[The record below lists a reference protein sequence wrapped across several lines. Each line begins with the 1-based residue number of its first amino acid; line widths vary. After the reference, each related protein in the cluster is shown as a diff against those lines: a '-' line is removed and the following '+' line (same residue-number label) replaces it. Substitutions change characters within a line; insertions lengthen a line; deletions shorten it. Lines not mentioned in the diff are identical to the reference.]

1 MAITRT
7 EVFTAVRHLSLS
19 FFILVGVA
27 ASAHA
32 DLLTVSFSGII
43 DLTASGGPANS
54 TFSGFF
60 TWDPAASPDQI
71 HPPDNAAYLIQS
83 YQLILNGVDRTRG
96 PGNAGLNVFNDSNL
110 DDDIGDFDGVLF
122 LARLDDNV
130 TIGGV
135 TGHTLFGLAFL
146 GDKTVWDTLA
156 LPSDYAFLKLPDR
169 FSLVSLEHSGP
180 GDDPVVGQGEAFT
193 ATPAPVPEPATLT
206 LSALGLAGAVA
217 RARRVRQRRDQ

>member
-7 EVFTAVRHLSLS
+7 EVFTAVRHLFLS

-32 DLLTVSFSGII
+32 DSLTVSFSGII
-43 DLTASGGPANS
+43 DLTGTGGPANS
-54 TFSGFF
+54 PFSGFF
-60 TWDPAASPDQI
+60 TWNPAASPDQI

-83 YQLILNGVDRTRG
+83 YQLILNGVDRTLG
-96 PGNAGLNVFNDSNL
+96 PGNAGLEVFNDSDLN
-110 DDDIGDFDGVLF
+110 DDPGDFDGILF
-122 LARLDDNV
+122 LAALDQNV

-135 TGHTLFGLAFL
+135 TGHTILILAFV

-156 LPSDYAFLKLPDR
+156 LPSDYAFLTLPNR
-169 FSLVSLEHSGP
+169 FSLVSLEHGGP
-180 GDDPVVGQGEAFT
+180 GDQPVVGQGEAFT
-193 ATPAPVPEPATLT
+193 ATPAAVPEPATFT